1 MNEDWICKYCGKDT
15 KCTDMDYLVGVDHL
29 SCILTA
35 IDEVKKPKVMKIKGW
50 EKISGY
56 TYKGYCIV
64 NPIYNAG
71 ETKYMADILDL
82 NETHKPKWGEIN
94 VLTPAHKWMLP
105 NEDKFQI
112 MLWDDTGISA
122 STTLTKKE
130 MELVSNFRSVF
141 ENLVDEILA
150 KRLTSA
156 PAYSSHSIVS
166 NVTKKINSGYNTNT
180 LNPNY
185 YATNTI
191 GGILANVNNNGTV
204 SIYDSST
211 GTSINLLDTIK
222 GLQKQIEEL
231 KNTPSN
237 PFL

>member
-1 MNEDWICKYCGKDT
+1 MNENWICKYCGKDT
-15 KCTDMDYLVGVDHL
+15 SGVDMDYLVGVDHL
-29 SCILTA
+29 SCILQA

-56 TYKGYCIV
+56 TYKGYCMV
-64 NPIYNAG
+64 NPIHNAG

-94 VLTPAHKWMLP
+94 VLTPAHKWTMP
-105 NEDKFQI
+105 NGDKFHI
-112 MLWDDTGISA
+112 MLWDDSGISV
-122 STTLTKKE
+122 SNTLSKKE

-156 PAYSSHSIVS
+156 PTYSSHS
-166 NVTKKINSGYNTNT
+166 THSGNT
-180 LNPNY
+180 LTINPNY

-191 GGILANVNNNGTV
+191 GGILANVNNSGTL

-211 GTSINLLDTIK
+211 GTSIDLLDTIK
-222 GLQKQIEEL
+222 GLQKQIEDL
-231 KNTPSN
+231 KNTPTN
-237 PFL
+237 PF

>member
-1 MNEDWICKYCGKDT
+1 MNWTCKYCDKDT
-15 KCTDMDYLVGVDHL
+15 SGVDMDYLVGVDHL
-29 SCILTA
+29 SCILTS

-56 TYKGYCIV
+56 TYKGYCLV
-64 NPIYNAG
+64 NPIHNAG

-105 NEDKFQI
+105 NDDKFQI
-112 MLWDDTGISA
+112 MLWDDTGISV
-122 STTLTKKE
+122 SNTLTKKE
-130 MELVSNFRSVF
+130 MELVSNFRNVF
-141 ENLVDEILA
+141 ENLVDAILS

-156 PAYSSHSIVS
+156 PVYSSHSLQ
-166 NVTKKINSGYNTNT
+166 TGT

-191 GGILANVNNNGTV
+191 GGIVGKVNNSGTF
-204 SIYDSST
+204 SIYDAST
-211 GTSINLLDTIK
+211 GSSIDLIDTIK
-222 GLQKQIEEL
+222 SLQKQIEDL
-231 KNTPSN
+231 KLQQNG
-237 PFL
+237 